1 MNLMEKFEAL
11 YEQMR
16 KSADVPDMMVFG
28 HTAKKMFERIAKQ
41 HPAIAEEW
49 LAMLSPIRYH
59 NYLSEEEAEHIV
71 DGFVS
76 QNGDIGPH
84 WDRRTFEQ
92 AVSRLGGKLDDM
104 PHYNSCALWVTA
116 NMIYSDHAKS
126 IAEDMGL
133 PTEMSVPVERMAK
146 SCYRKAVEKL
156 TDPDRPRFVRAYF
169 DLE

>member
-1 MNLMEKFEAL
+1 MNPLEKFEAL

-16 KSADVPDMMVFG
+16 KSADVPNMMTFG
-28 HTAKKMFERIAKQ
+28 HAAKTMFEKIAKQ

-49 LAMLSPIRYH
+49 LTMLSPISYH

-71 DGFVS
+71 DGLVS
-76 QNGDIGPH
+76 QNGDLGAH

-92 AVSRLGGKLDDM
+92 VVTRLGGKVEEI
-104 PHYNSCALWVTA
+104 PYYNKCALWAVA
-116 NMIYSDHAKS
+116 NMIYSDHANS
-126 IAEDMGL
+126 IAEDMGY
-133 PTEMSVPVERMAK
+133 PMGGAPSEKMAR

-169 DLE
+169 SLM